1 MDISF
6 VVLDESIQF
15 TEDPIVNE
23 FMQEICQYTTEKMN
37 YYNYS
42 EFSEDDKQ
50 MIEES
55 IQMIRNWD
63 KLYDKGMQIIISGNT
78 DVTFIEEA
86 NKIIQKTTNSLKD
99 AFKNENVFHNK
110 IYITLE

>member
-6 VVLDESIQF
+6 VVLDESIQIA
-15 TEDPIVNE
+15 EDPIVNE
-23 FMQEICQYTTEKMN
+23 FMQEITETMN
-37 YYNYS
+37 YYDYS
-42 EFSEDDKQ
+42 EFGEEDKQ

-63 KLYDKGMQIIISGNT
+63 KLYNKGMQIIISGNT
-78 DVTFIEEA
+78 DVIFIEEA
-86 NKIIQKTTNSLKD
+86 NKIIQNTTNSLKD